1 MLLYEI
7 KNYQTT
13 GLPLAAWQE
22 RPSRLYQEPHVHD
35 CREMVVVRTGTG
47 WCAVNGRRF
56 PMLRGDLYVFSPQD
70 LHEFTNTPGMRFYNL
85 MFSDS
90 LFSAE
95 EAELFRPLLGWH
107 GKYSL
112 PCAVFDRVDHLLAE
126 LCSELSGG
134 RPACTVAAKSL
145 FLRFLVELLRLP
157 KAAGPGEE
165 DNDGEPLQASRL
177 LAFVAEHY
185 REKLTLKDLA
195 RREGGSPE
203 YVGRRFKSLTG
214 ITFSNYLIQYRIDLA
229 CAMLENGSG
238 PISQIAAE
246 LGFFDT
252 AHFDKCFRKI
262 LGVSP
267 AAYRRRFAGRAAKRP
282 VPSAGAADGAPDR

>member
-13 GLPLAAWQE
+13 ALPLAAWLE
-22 RPSRLYQEPHVHD
+22 RPSSLYQEPHVHD

-47 WCAVNGRRF
+47 WCAVNGQRF

-70 LHEFTNTPGMRFYNL
+70 LHEFTNTPGMRFYNV
-85 MFSDS
+85 MFADS
-90 LFSAE
+90 LFTAE
-95 EAELFRPLLGWH
+95 EAELLLPIFRWH
-107 GKYSL
+107 GKISL

-126 LCSELSGG
+126 LCAELDGE
-134 RPACTVAAKSL
+134 RPGCTVAAKSL

-157 KAAGPGEE
+157 KEE
-165 DNDGEPLQASRL
+165 DAGENDGSDPLQASRL

-229 CAMLENGSG
+229 CAMLENGAES
-238 PISQIAAE
+238 ISQIAAG

-267 AAYRRRFAGRAAKRP
+267 AAYRRRFAGRAAK
-282 VPSAGAADGAPDR
+282 VPAPSPARVTSAK